1 MRATSPCSVVSQRP
15 ELWSDVPAMAK
26 LMMKRGVF
34 MDDKQ
39 WASWIERKLQDATA
53 WELLKQNGYVELVRG
68 LPAAAATAE
77 QQQWAVATQQREEEV
92 EDEDEDEEEGSGGG
106 QCEGLQPMQAG
117 GGSADG
123 NGRDER
129 QPVPQVVAG
138 SLLGPGAGVQALMDV
153 RPAAPLPSVDPR
165 VQARKQDAKR
175 KRRRRQDP
183 AVWDAELKQQ
193 RVRYAMK
200 TQGISEAEA
209 LAADDEKQA
218 RKRARLAQ
226 T

>member
-1 MRATSPCSVVSQRP
+1 M
-15 ELWSDVPAMAK
+15 
-26 LMMKRGVF
+26 
-34 MDDKQ
+34 
-39 WASWIERKLQDATA
+39 
-53 WELLKQNGYVELVRG
+53 ELVRG

-138 SLLGPGAGVQALMDV
+138 SLLGPGVGVQALMDV
-153 RPAAPLPSVDPR
+153 RPAAPLPSVDPPGVR

-183 AVWDAELKQQ
+183 AVRDAELKRQ
-193 RVRYAMK
+193 RILYAMK

-209 LAADDEKQA
+209 LAADEEKQA